1 MRNHTSVRE
10 IAFATITRLIV
21 ATFLLS
27 FPLLAQYSTQPEQ
40 QEIPPALQPPVD
52 EKLILQLHGTGDQ
65 IYSCKSESG
74 QFHWTLKAPEAQLSN
89 IKGQPFGKH
98 FAGPTWQS
106 NDGSR
111 VTGKLLV
118 TVDSPDAESIPW
130 LLLKVAGHT
139 GSGIL
144 SRATTIQ
151 RLNTKG
157 GKSPASGCDSDHV
170 NQEVRVAYSADY
182 LFYAPK

>member
-1 MRNHTSVRE
+1 MRNFTRFHQ
-10 IAFATITRLIV
+10 IAAASANLI
-21 ATFLLS
+21 ATFLLCS
-27 FPLLAQYSTQPEQ
+27 SPLLAQYSTQPEQ

-52 EKLILQLHGTGDQ
+52 EKLILQLHGNGDQ

-74 QFHWTLKAPEAQLSN
+74 QFYWTLKAPEAQLSD

-111 VTGKLLV
+111 VTGKLV
-118 TVDSPDAESIPW
+118 VAVDSPDAESIPW
-130 LLLKVAGHT
+130 LLLKVASHT
-139 GSGIL
+139 GNGLL

-151 RLNTKG
+151 RINTKG